1 MRATVPLLLLL
12 AGPVVA
18 QDKPLDKLAGSYSVK
33 EFHRE
38 GKAVPDEVKKGVT
51 AVKIE
56 GDKLTVSMSGKSL
69 VAKLRVDATKKVAEI
84 DLFPQ
89 NEPFEKDR
97 PFKGIYELKDKT
109 LTITY
114 VEDGE
119 RPKEF
124 TTDAKTSTKL
134 VLELR

>member
-1 MRATVPLLLLL
+1 MRHLLPLLLL
-12 AGPVVA
+12 AAPAFA
-18 QDKPLDKLAGSYSVK
+18 QDKTVATLAGSYTVT

-38 GKAVPDEVKKGVT
+38 GKPVPDDVRKAVS
-51 AVKIE
+51 AVKID
-56 GDKLTVSMSGKSL
+56 GDKLTVTMGGKQV
-69 VAKLRVDATKKVAEI
+69 VAKLKADATKKVAEI
-84 DLFPQ
+84 DLYPQ

-97 PFKGIYELKDKT
+97 PFKGIFELKDKT

-134 VLELR
+134 VLEKK